1 MKRFRMEV
9 SGSFYFTVLAADE
22 ASAVAKARVVA
33 CEANPT
39 SEGLVIDVE
48 HGFLPEGEMVVFLNT
63 DDTPT
68 VADEEED

>member
-9 SGSFYFTVLAADE
+9 SGAFYFTVLAADE
-22 ASAVAKARVVA
+22 ASAVARASLVIR
-33 CEANPT
+33 EANPT
-39 SEGLVIDVE
+39 GEGLVIDVG
-48 HGFLPEGEMVVFLNT
+48 HHFLPEGEMVVFLTT